1 MMCFDV
7 MKGSELDLML
17 ESIKKELEFPQFA
30 TSQHNKHSKIMKKII
45 DMRNIM
51 MYLIVDKK

>member
-17 ESIKKELEFPQFA
+17 ESIKKKLEFPQFA
-30 TSQHNKHSKIMKKII
+30 TSQHNKDSKIMKKII

-51 MYLIVDKK
+51 YLIVDKK

>member
-30 TSQHNKHSKIMKKII
+30 TSQRNKDSKIMKKII

-51 MYLIVDKK
+51 YLIVDKK

>member
-17 ESIKKELEFPQFA
+17 ESIKKKLEFPQFA
-30 TSQHNKHSKIMKKII
+30 TSQHNKDSKIMNKII

-51 MYLIVDKK
+51 YIIVDKK

>member
-17 ESIKKELEFPQFA
+17 ESIKKKLEFPQIA
-30 TSQHNKHSKIMKKII
+30 TSQHNKDSKIMKKII

-51 MYLIVDKK
+51 YLIVDKK

>member
-30 TSQHNKHSKIMKKII
+30 TSQHNIDSKIMKKMI

-51 MYLIVDKK
+51 YIIVDKK

>member
-17 ESIKKELEFPQFA
+17 ESIRKKLEFPQFA
-30 TSQHNKHSKIMKKII
+30 TSQHNKDFKIMKKII

-51 MYLIVDKK
+51 YLIVDKK

>member
-30 TSQHNKHSKIMKKII
+30 TSQHYIDSKIMKKII

-51 MYLIVDKK
+51 YIIVDKK